1 MRHLNNSR
9 PFVKVFLAASRMLF
23 MSQALVMVE
32 DATLAQILLKICH
45 NSVLCHNL
53 MSRGPRLQFSS
64 PRETI
69 QVYLKKL

>member
-9 PFVKVFLAASRMLF
+9 PFVKVFLSASKMCMF
-23 MSQALVMVE
+23 QALVMVE
-32 DATLAQILLKICH
+32 DATLTQILLKICH

-53 MSRGPRLQFSS
+53 INRGPRLQFSS